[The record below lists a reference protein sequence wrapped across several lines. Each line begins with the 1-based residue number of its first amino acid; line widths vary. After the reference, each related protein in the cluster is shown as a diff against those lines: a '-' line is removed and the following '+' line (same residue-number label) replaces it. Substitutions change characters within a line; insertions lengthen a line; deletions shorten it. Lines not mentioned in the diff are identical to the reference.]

1 MNVTGEPRLSRP
13 GFPLNR
19 TLDIALAGLLVLGAL
34 VALPI
39 AIAVAWIVHGLSA
52 STESGT
58 EDCGE

>member
-13 GFPLNR
+13 GFPMNR

-39 AIAVAWIVHGLSA
+39 LFVLSWVMVGWQD
-52 STESGT
+52 EHRN
-58 EDCGE
+58 